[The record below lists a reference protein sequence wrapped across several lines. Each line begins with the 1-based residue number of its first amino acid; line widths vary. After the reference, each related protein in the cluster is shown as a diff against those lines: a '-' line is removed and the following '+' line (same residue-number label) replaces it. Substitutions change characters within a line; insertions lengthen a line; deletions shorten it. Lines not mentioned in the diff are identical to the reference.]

1 MSDYHLS
8 LITYHLLLIIMK
20 IAIDAM
26 GGDRAPE
33 FVVEGAILAAREY
46 GVAIIFVG
54 QPEAIEQE
62 LKKYGSRKVYGN
74 LSDLKYDIVPASQV
88 IKMDEHPVEAL
99 RKKKDS
105 SISVA
110 ARLIKSGE
118 AEAVVSAGS
127 TGAAMAAA
135 KIILGP
141 LKGIK
146 RPAIATIIP
155 NRNGNVLRTS
165 LRSLPLNEV
174 KGKPVTVVID
184 AGANVDCDPIN
195 LVEFAI
201 MGQVYAEDIL
211 GNKPAMVGLLS
222 IGTEKTKGNKMTF
235 ETYNLLSQAPINFI
249 GNVEGR
255 DVVNGAVDVV
265 VCDGFVGNILLKVA
279 EGTADMII
287 DTMRT
292 EFSRNIITQ
301 FSAMLVRPTL
311 RRFKKR
317 FDYSE
322 YGGAPLLGVKGTFI
336 IAHGGSSAN
345 AIKNAVRV
353 ASEAVTQNVNAHI
366 ESKLK

>member
-1 MSDYHLS
+1 
-8 LITYHLLLIIMK
+8 MK

-33 FVVEGAILAAREY
+33 LVVEGAILAAKEY
-46 GVAIIFVG
+46 DVKIIFVG
-54 QPEAIEQE
+54 QTDDVKQE
-62 LKKYGSRKVYGN
+62 LKKYGDLSN
-74 LSDLKYDIVPASQV
+74 LDYEIVNASQV
-88 IKMDEHPVEAL
+88 VEMDEHPVEAL

-110 ARLIKSGE
+110 TRLIKSGE
-118 AEAVVSAGS
+118 ADAVVSAGN

-155 NRNGNVLRTS
+155 NRNGNA
-165 LRSLPLNEV
+165 
-174 KGKPVTVVID
+174 TVVID
-184 AGANVDCDPIN
+184 AGANVDCNPIN
-195 LVEFAI
+195 LVQFAI

-211 GNKPAMVGLLS
+211 GNQPARVGLLS
-222 IGTEKTKGNKMTF
+222 IGAEETKGNRMTF

-249 GNVEGR
+249 GNIEGR
-255 DVVNGAVDVV
+255 DVVNGAVDVA
-265 VCDGFVGNILLKVA
+265 VCDGFVGNVLLKIT
-279 EGTADMII
+279 EGVADMIMDAI
-287 DTMRT
+287 RT
-292 EFSRNIITQ
+292 EFSRNIITK
-301 FSAMLVRPTL
+301 FSAMFVRPTL

-317 FDYSE
+317 FDYAE
-322 YGGAPLLGVKGTFI
+322 YGGAPLLGIKGTSI

-353 ASEAVTQNVNAHI
+353 ASESVAHKVNSHI
-366 ESKLK
+366 ESKLDF

>member
-1 MSDYHLS
+1 
-8 LITYHLLLIIMK
+8 MK

-33 FVVEGAILAAREY
+33 LVVEGAILAAREY
-46 GVAIIFVG
+46 EVTVVFVG
-54 QPEAIEQE
+54 QDEAIKQE
-62 LKKYGSRKVYGN
+62 LKKYKDLSN
-74 LSDLKYDIVPASQV
+74 LNYDIVPASQV
-88 IKMDEHPVEAL
+88 IEMNEHPVEAL

-110 ARLIKSGE
+110 ARLIKLGE
-118 AEAVVSAGS
+118 ADAVVSAGS

-146 RPAIATIIP
+146 RPAIATILP
-155 NRNGNVLRTS
+155 NRDGNVTI
-165 LRSLPLNEV
+165 
-174 KGKPVTVVID
+174 VID
-184 AGANVDCDPIN
+184 AGANVDCDPVN
-195 LVEFAI
+195 LVQFAI

-211 GNKPAMVGLLS
+211 CNKPAKVGLLS
-222 IGTEKTKGNKMTF
+222 IGAEETKGNRMTF

-255 DVVNGAVDVV
+255 DVVDGAVDVV
-265 VCDGFVGNILLKVA
+265 VCDGFVGNVLLKIT
-279 EGTADMII
+279 EGVADMIMDAI
-287 DTMRT
+287 RA
-292 EFSRNIITQ
+292 EFSRSIITK
-301 FSAMLVRPTL
+301 FSAMFVRPAL

-322 YGGAPLLGVKGTFI
+322 YGGAPLLGIKGTFI

-353 ASEAVTQNVNAHI
+353 ASESVAHNVNSHI
-366 ESKLK
+366 ESKLNL

>member
-1 MSDYHLS
+1 
-8 LITYHLLLIIMK
+8 MK

-33 FVVEGAILAAREY
+33 LVVEGAILAAREY
-46 GVAIIFVG
+46 EVEIIFVG
-54 QPEAIEQE
+54 QPEVIKEE
-62 LKKYGSRKVYGN
+62 FRKYGN
-74 LSDLKYDIVPASQV
+74 LSDLKYDIIPASQV
-88 IKMDEHPVEAL
+88 IEMDEHPVEAL
-99 RKKKDS
+99 RKKKNS

-146 RPAIATIIP
+146 RPAIATTVP
-155 NRNGNVLRTS
+155 NRGDNVTI
-165 LRSLPLNEV
+165 
-174 KGKPVTVVID
+174 VID

-211 GNKPAMVGLLS
+211 GNKPARVGLLS
-222 IGTEKTKGNKMTF
+222 IGEEKTKGNKITF
-235 ETYNLLSQAPINFI
+235 ETYDLLSQAPINFI

-265 VCDGFVGNILLKVA
+265 VCDGFVGNILLKIV
-279 EGTADMII
+279 EGVADMIM
-287 DTMRT
+287 DAMRT
-292 EFSRNIITQ
+292 EFDRNIITQ
-301 FSAMLVRPTL
+301 FSAMLARPTL
-311 RRFKKR
+311 RHFKKR
-317 FDYSE
+317 FDKSE

-353 ASEAVTQNVNAHI
+353 ASESVTQNVNAHI
-366 ESKLK
+366 ESKLNF

>member
-1 MSDYHLS
+1 
-8 LITYHLLLIIMK
+8 MK

-26 GGDRAPE
+26 GGDRAPQN
-33 FVVEGAILAAREY
+33 VIEGAILAAREY
-46 GVAIIFVG
+46 KVNTIFVG

-62 LKKYGSRKVYGN
+62 LKKHRN
-74 LSDLKYDIVPASQV
+74 LSDIKYDIIPASQV
-88 IKMDEHPVEAL
+88 IEMNEHPVEAL
-99 RKKKDS
+99 RKKRDS

-110 ARLIKSGE
+110 ARLIKSGD

-141 LKGIK
+141 LRGIK
-146 RPAIATIIP
+146 RPAIATTLP
-155 NRNGNVLRTS
+155 NSNAN
-165 LRSLPLNEV
+165 
-174 KGKPVTVVID
+174 VTVVID
-184 AGANVDCDPIN
+184 AGANVDCDPVN

-211 GNKPAMVGLLS
+211 GNKPARVGLLS
-222 IGTEKTKGNKMTF
+222 IGAEKTKGNKITF
-235 ETYNLLSQAPINFI
+235 ETYGLLSEAPINFI

-255 DVVNGAVDVV
+255 DVVNGTVDVV
-265 VCDGFVGNILLKVA
+265 VCDGFVGNILLKIA
-279 EGTADMII
+279 EGMADMIM
-287 DTMRT
+287 DAMRT
-292 EFSRNIITQ
+292 EFSRNIIAQ
-301 FSAMLVRPTL
+301 FSALLTKPTL

-353 ASEAVTQNVNAHI
+353 AKESVTQNVNAHI
-366 ESKLK
+366 ESKLDF

>member
-1 MSDYHLS
+1 
-8 LITYHLLLIIMK
+8 MK

-33 FVVEGAILAAREY
+33 LVVEGAILASREY
-46 GVAIIFVG
+46 EVEIIFVG

-62 LKKYGSRKVYGN
+62 LKKQKS

-88 IKMDEHPVEAL
+88 IEMGEHPVEAL

-105 SISVA
+105 SIAVA
-110 ARLIKSGE
+110 TRLIKSGE

-146 RPAIATIIP
+146 RPAIATILP
-155 NRNGNVLRTS
+155 NHHGNVLRTS
-165 LRSLPLNEV
+165 LLR
-174 KGKPVTVVID
+174 KPVTVVID
-184 AGANVDCDPIN
+184 AGANVDCDPLN

-211 GNKPAMVGLLS
+211 GNKPARVGLLS

-265 VCDGFVGNILLKVA
+265 VCDGFVGNILLKVT
-279 EGTADMII
+279 EGVADMIM

-292 EFSRNIITQ
+292 EFNRNIITH
-301 FSAMLVRPTL
+301 FSAMLVKPTL

-336 IAHGGSSAN
+336 IAHGGSSTN

>member
-1 MSDYHLS
+1 
-8 LITYHLLLIIMK
+8 MK

-33 FVVEGAILAAREY
+33 LVVEGAILAAREY
-46 GVAIIFVG
+46 GVELIFVG
-54 QPEAIEQE
+54 QPKAIEQE

-74 LSDLKYDIVPASQV
+74 LSDLKYDIIPASQV

-110 ARLIKSGE
+110 TRLIKSGG

-146 RPAIATIIP
+146 RPAIATILP
-155 NRNGNVLRTS
+155 NRNGNVLR
-165 LRSLPLNEV
+165 
-174 KGKPVTVVID
+174 KPVTVVID

-211 GNKPAMVGLLS
+211 GNKPARVGLLN

-255 DVVNGAVDVV
+255 DVVNGTVDVV
-265 VCDGFVGNILLKVA
+265 VCDGFVGNISLKIA
-279 EGTADMII
+279 EGIADMIM

-301 FSAMLVRPTL
+301 LSAMLVRPTL

-353 ASEAVTQNVNAHI
+353 ASESVTQNINAHI
-366 ESKLK
+366 ESKLRRQEG

>member
-1 MSDYHLS
+1 
-8 LITYHLLLIIMK
+8 
-20 IAIDAM
+20 M
-26 GGDRAPE
+26 G
-33 FVVEGAILAAREY
+33 
-46 GVAIIFVG
+46 
-54 QPEAIEQE
+54 
-62 LKKYGSRKVYGN
+62 
-74 LSDLKYDIVPASQV
+74 
-88 IKMDEHPVEAL
+88 EHPVEAL
-99 RKKKDS
+99 RKKRDS

-110 ARLIKSGE
+110 TRLIKSGE

-155 NRNGNVLRTS
+155 NHNGN
-165 LRSLPLNEV
+165 
-174 KGKPVTVVID
+174 VTVVID
-184 AGANVDCDPIN
+184 AGANVDCDPLN

-211 GNKPAMVGLLS
+211 GNKPARVGLLS

-255 DVVNGAVDVV
+255 DAVNGAADVI
-265 VCDGFVGNILLKVA
+265 VCDGFVGNILLKVT
-279 EGTADMII
+279 EGVADMIM

-292 EFSRNIITQ
+292 EFNRNIITQ
-301 FSAMLVRPTL
+301 FSAMLVKPTL

>member
-1 MSDYHLS
+1 
-8 LITYHLLLIIMK
+8 MK
-20 IAIDAM
+20 IVIDAM

-33 FVVEGAILAAREY
+33 IVVEGAILAAREY
-46 GVAIIFVG
+46 KVNTIFVG

-62 LKKYGSRKVYGN
+62 LQKYGN
-74 LSDLKYDIVPASQV
+74 LSDIKYEIILASQV
-88 IKMDEHPVEAL
+88 IEMDEHPVEAL
-99 RKKKDS
+99 RKKRDS

-141 LKGIK
+141 LRGIK
-146 RPAIATIIP
+146 RPAIATILP
-155 NRNGNVLRTS
+155 NRDEN
-165 LRSLPLNEV
+165 
-174 KGKPVTVVID
+174 VTVVID
-184 AGANVDCDPIN
+184 AGANVDCEPIN

-211 GNKPAMVGLLS
+211 GNKPARVGLLS
-222 IGTEKTKGNKMTF
+222 IGEEKTKGNKITF

-255 DVVNGAVDVV
+255 DVVNGGVDVV
-265 VCDGFVGNILLKVA
+265 VCDGFVGNVLLKIA
-279 EGTADMII
+279 EGMADMIM
-287 DTMRT
+287 DAMRT

-301 FSAMLVRPTL
+301 FSALLTRTTL

-353 ASEAVTQNVNAHI
+353 ASESVTQNVNAHI
-366 ESKLK
+366 ESKLNI